1 LSFNTKEDVGS
12 NNMAD
17 SSVDSAAASGSRW
30 LVPLAIL
37 GALIL
42 AWLLYRAL
50 SGAGTPPVAAP
61 VVAAA
66 NTATTTAAT
75 AASEAASTA
84 ANAAGNV
91 ANAAWAALGEMTKVK
106 LPDGTE
112 LNVPANGV
120 ESKLIAYLKDPNST
134 VSDDKWFDF
143 DRLLFDTGKA
153 TLQPASQ
160 EQVGN
165 VAAILKAY
173 PKVKIRLGGYT
184 DNTGNAES
192 NVKLSDERA
201 NAVMAELAKLGTDPA
216 RMSAKGYG
224 EEHPVADNATEE
236 GRAKNR
242 RISLRV
248 TER

>member
-1 LSFNTKEDVGS
+1 VLKGA
-12 NNMAD
+12 AD
-17 SSVDSAAASGSRW
+17 TIGASAGRAASAVDSAAASGSRW

-50 SGAGTPPVAAP
+50 SGPGTPPVAAP

-66 NTATTTAAT
+66 NTAV
-75 AASEAASTA
+75 
-84 ANAAGNV
+84 NAVGNA
-91 ANAAWAALGEMTKVK
+91 ANAAWAALGEMTKVT

-120 ESKLIAYLKDPNST
+120 ESKLIAYLNDPNST
-134 VSDDKWFDF
+134 VSEDQWFDF

-160 EQVGN
+160 EQLGN
-165 VAAILKAY
+165 IAAILKAY

-184 DNTGNAES
+184 DNTGDADS

-201 NAVMAELAKLGTDPA
+201 NGVMAELTKLGTDPS

-242 RISLRV
+242 RISMRV
-248 TER
+248 TEK